1 MHKRLLWLILPLS
14 WLLGLCTT
22 AIATPVYQ
30 YTGQFGEMVYSQTPP
45 INKPYQ
51 AIQVLHNASKSDK
64 AQQDCQKLKGHLATL
79 NAGGIIHEI
88 DASGNKTQ
96 LSPAQVSERQV
107 QIRDALKQYCHD

>member
-1 MHKRLLWLILPLS
+1 MYKRLLWLILLPS
-14 WLLGLCTT
+14 WLLSPCTT

-30 YTGQFGEMVYSQTPP
+30 YMGQFGEMVYSQTPP

-51 AIQVLHNASKSDK
+51 AIQVLHTISATDK
-64 AQQDCQKLKGHLATL
+64 VRQDCQKLKGHLATL

-88 DASGNKTQ
+88 DPSGNKTQ
-96 LSPAQVSERQV
+96 LSPAQVSERQS